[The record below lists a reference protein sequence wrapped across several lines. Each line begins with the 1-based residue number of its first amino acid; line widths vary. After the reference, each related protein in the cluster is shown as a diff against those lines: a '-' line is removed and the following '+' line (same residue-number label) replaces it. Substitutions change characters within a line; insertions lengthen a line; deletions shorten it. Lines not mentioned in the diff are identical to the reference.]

1 MWLESSVMA
10 KCLSDEPGSSNAST
24 RSGEAL
30 HRHLNST
37 MRIHLSFKWLREG
50 RCAIHKYSQAR
61 AAVQQTQARAA
72 MQHAH
77 ARHMQDTRTQARA
90 AMQHTHMLTHMQD
103 TRTQAR
109 AAVQHTNTRKRGR
122 LCNTHSQARAAM
134 QHATRTHKRGPL
146 CNRHCNTR
154 AHKRGPLCNTQI
166 LTSEGRCLT
175 EHTRTQ
181 SEGRCATHE
190 YSQARAAMQ
199 HTHSQARAAA
209 THSIDISALS
219 ILPGTP
225 RAPRYIYSHSGPIY
239 IASRGCC
246 RGHVCFMRLGCC
258 WGRFRFPFFFIE
270 TYAFFIKT
278 YARVYVSAARA
289 AIFLSKVGLL
299 VPSYRPRN

>member
-1 MWLESSVMA
+1 MD
-10 KCLSDEPGSSNAST
+10 C
-24 RSGEAL
+24 L
-30 HRHLNST
+30 HRQTH
-37 MRIHLSFKWLREG
+37 
-50 RCAIHKYSQAR
+50 
-61 AAVQQTQARAA
+61 TQA
-72 MQHAH
+72 
-77 ARHMQDTRTQARA
+77 DTHTHTHTHRQTHTQA
-90 AMQHTHMLTHMQD
+90 D
-103 TRTQAR
+103 
-109 AAVQHTNTRKRGR
+109 
-122 LCNTHSQARAAM
+122 THSQARAAM

-270 TYAFFIKT
+270 THAFFIKT